1 MEPFVDIHC
10 HILPGVDDGPNAWEQ
25 SLEMARLAL
34 ADGTATVIATPHQL
48 GGYPQNHGEMIRQ
61 RTRELQ
67 QALDRE
73 GIALTVLP
81 GADVRIEPELVA
93 KIRAGAVLTLADG
106 GHMCSWKCRTTCVS
120 PWIACWPS

>member
-1 MEPFVDIHC
+1 
-10 HILPGVDDGPNAWEQ
+10 
-25 SLEMARLAL
+25 
-34 ADGTATVIATPHQL
+34 
-48 GGYPQNHGEMIRQ
+48 MIRQ

-67 QALDRE
+67 RALDRE

-106 GHMCSWKCRTTCVS
+106 GRYVLLEMPHDLHLPIDRLLAELTSAGLLGILSHPERNQA
-120 PWIACWPS
+120 ILRQPSLAKHRAHAFGKLEIDSIIELVKQGPSID